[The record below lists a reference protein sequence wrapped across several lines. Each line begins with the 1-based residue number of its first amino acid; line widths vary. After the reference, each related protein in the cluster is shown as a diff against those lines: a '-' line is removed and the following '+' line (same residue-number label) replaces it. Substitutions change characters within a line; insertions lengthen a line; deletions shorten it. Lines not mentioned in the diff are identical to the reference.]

1 MKRIMMVGMVA
12 VVAAAGSALAQSNG
26 RPAHD
31 PLAVNPIPSQVQTD
45 DTSTIR
51 TKIERAGYTDIAE
64 LTRDSVG
71 VWRARAKKG
80 GDTVEVMVDK
90 GGRVKAEPR

>member
-1 MKRIMMVGMVA
+1 MKLTIIGIAVALMVT
-12 VVAAAGSALAQSNG
+12 GSALAQTNG
-26 RPAHD
+26 RPAAD
-31 PLAVNPIPSQVQTD
+31 PLAVNPIPSQVQTE

-64 LTRDSVG
+64 LARDSVG

-90 GGRVKAEPR
+90 GGRIKAEPR

>member
-1 MKRIMMVGMVA
+1 MKLMIIGIAVALMVT
-12 VVAAAGSALAQSNG
+12 GSALAQNE
-26 RPAHD
+26 RPAAD
-31 PLAVNPIPSQVQTD
+31 PLAVNPIPPQVQTE

-64 LTRDSVG
+64 LARDSVG

>member
-1 MKRIMMVGMVA
+1 MKPMVVGVVFAVA
-12 VVAAAGSALAQSNG
+12 IAGGALAQTSE
-26 RPAHD
+26 RPTGN
-31 PLAVNPIPSQVQTD
+31 PLAVNPIPSQAQTED
-45 DTSTIR
+45 SSTIR

-64 LTRDSVG
+64 LARDSVG

>member
-1 MKRIMMVGMVA
+1 MKLTITGIAVALMVT
-12 VVAAAGSALAQSNG
+12 GSALAQTSG
-26 RPAHD
+26 RPAAD
-31 PLAVNPIPSQVQTD
+31 PLAVKPIPPQVQTED
-45 DTSTIR
+45 SSTIR

-64 LTRDSVG
+64 LARDSVG

>member
-1 MKRIMMVGMVA
+1 MKLTIIGSAVALMVT
-12 VVAAAGSALAQSNG
+12 GSALAQTNG
-26 RPAHD
+26 RPAAD
-31 PLAVNPIPSQVQTD
+31 PLAVNPIPPQVQTE

-64 LTRDSVG
+64 LARDSVG
-71 VWRARAKKG
+71 VWRARAKRG
-80 GDTVEVMVDK
+80 GNTVEVIVDK

>member
-1 MKRIMMVGMVA
+1 MNRIMVGMV
-12 VVAAAGSALAQSNG
+12 VFTAAAGSALAQPDG
-26 RPAHD
+26 RPPHD
-31 PLAVNPIPSQVQTD
+31 PLAVNPIPSQAQTE

-64 LTRDSVG
+64 LARDSVG